1 MLYKSFLLLSVFAAV
16 CYGQSRVPVYVYY
29 ESLCPDSAR
38 FVNEQLYPV
47 AASKE
52 FKRFLELHLVPYGK
66 SSYTTQGSEVM
77 FTCHHGE
84 NECYGNKVHACA
96 IQHIQGNSY
105 QPEMSRENLTLQ
117 YVNCL
122 MHRAQLKDGAFP
134 TKRCADEVKIDQW
147 QQIMDCANSTEG
159 SQLLKQ
165 HGDVTNKLQ
174 MPLKSVPTVA
184 FKQTFDDEL
193 QKLSVSSFRHA
204 LCKNLSPQP
213 VECLDVPGTASAVT
227 PFGVILSAAVFLVT
241 RLF

>member
-1 MLYKSFLLLSVFAAV
+1 MLFKSFLVLSVFAVV
-16 CYGQSRVPVYVYY
+16 CYGQAKVPVYVYY

-47 AASKE
+47 AKT
-52 FKRFLELHLVPYGK
+52 FKKNLELHLVPFGK
-66 SSYTTQGSEVM
+66 STYTTQGSDVL

-105 QPEMSRENLTLQ
+105 QPEISKEDLTLE
-117 YVNCL
+117 YINCL

-134 TKRCADEVKIDQW
+134 TKRCADEAKIDQW
-147 QQIMDCANSTEG
+147 QAIMECANSTEG

-165 HGDVTNKLQ
+165 YGDVTNKLQ
-174 MPLKSVPTVA
+174 MPLKSVPTIA

-213 VECLDVPGTASAVT
+213 VECLDLPSAASVSGSFASAL
-227 PFGVILSAAVFLVT
+227 IALAMFLVS

>member
-1 MLYKSFLLLSVFAAV
+1 MLYKSLLLMSVFVVA

-38 FVNEQLYPV
+38 FVNEQLYNV
-47 AASKE
+47 ASSKE
-52 FKRFLELHLVPYGK
+52 FKKFLELHLIPYGK
-66 SSYTTQGSEVM
+66 SSYTTQGSEVK

-105 QPEMSRENLTLQ
+105 QPDISREDLTLN

-122 MHRAQLKDGAFP
+122 MHLAQLKDGAFP
-134 TKRCADEVKIDQW
+134 TKRCADEMKIDQW
-147 QQIMDCANSTEG
+147 QQIIDCANSTEG

-165 HGDVTNKLQ
+165 HGDTTKKLQ
-174 MPLKSVPTVA
+174 DPLKSVPTIA
-184 FKQTFDDEL
+184 FKQTYDEEL

-213 VECLDVPGTASAVT
+213 VECLDLPGSASA
-227 PFGVILSAAVFLVT
+227 LSSLGMIVVAAAFVAT